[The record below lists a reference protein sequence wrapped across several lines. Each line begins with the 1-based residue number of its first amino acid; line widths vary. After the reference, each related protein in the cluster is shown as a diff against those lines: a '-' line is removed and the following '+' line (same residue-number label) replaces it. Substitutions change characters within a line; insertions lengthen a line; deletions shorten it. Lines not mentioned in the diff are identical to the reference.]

1 MSKEILLS
9 DLQPGQAAIIVKF
22 VSEELHLKL
31 MEMGCLPG
39 EKIEVVQKAL
49 FNDPMSVSVA
59 GYLLSLRTDE
69 ASQIVVKLSV
79 PASAA

>member
-1 MSKEILLS
+1 MVNEVLLS
-9 DLQPGQAAIIVKF
+9 DLQPGQTATIVKF
-22 VSEELHLKL
+22 TTEEIFLKL

-39 EKIEVVQKAL
+39 ERIEVVKKAL

-69 ASQIVVKLSV
+69 ASQIVVNI
-79 PASAA
+79 

>member
-1 MSKEILLS
+1 
-9 DLQPGQAAIIVKF
+9 
-22 VSEELHLKL
+22 L

>member
-1 MSKEILLS
+1 MASTKELLLS
-9 DLQPGQAAIIVKF
+9 ELKTGQIATIVKF
-22 VSEELHLKL
+22 RSEEIFLKL

-69 ASQIVVKLSV
+69 AQHIIVST
-79 PASAA
+79 AN

>member
-1 MSKEILLS
+1 MITEVLLS
-9 DLQPGQAAIIVKF
+9 DLQPGQIATIVKF
-22 VSEELHLKL
+22 TTEEIFLKL

-69 ASQIVVKLSV
+69 AKHIVVSTTN
-79 PASAA
+79 

>member
-1 MSKEILLS
+1 LS
-9 DLQPGQAAIIVKF
+9 DLEPGQIATIVKF
-22 VSEELHLKL
+22 TTEEIFLKL

-69 ASQIVVKLSV
+69 AKHIVVHTGE
-79 PASAA
+79 

>member
-1 MSKEILLS
+1 MELLLS
-9 DLQPGQAAIIVKF
+9 DLEPGQIATIVKF
-22 VSEELHLKL
+22 TTEEIFLKL

-69 ASQIVVKLSV
+69 AKHIVVHTGE
-79 PASAA
+79 